1 MLGKK
6 SAAKSVDPDLPPFP
20 WSLDYLWTFFH
31 EFSQGLTANGMGP
44 VMASWRDV
52 QDWCEVML
60 LDLEPWEKKAL
71 VRLAN
76 LRASIQSEEKPKPT
90 DRANKN

>member
-1 MLGKK
+1 
-6 SAAKSVDPDLPPFP
+6 
-20 WSLDYLWTFFH
+20 
-31 EFSQGLTANGMGP
+31 MGP

-52 QDWCEVML
+52 QDWCAAML

-76 LRASIQSEEKPKPT
+76 LRAAIQSEEKPKPS
-90 DRANKN
+90 ANKN